1 MQHKDSTATAEILD
15 AQSGNGETQS
25 LYELQA
31 QYWLQ
36 YEEHDR
42 AMKRADGA
50 AGGSAEEETAEA
62 AQYEAS
68 DRLHETGC
76 AILAFIPRRRYEARI
91 KVRFAEHLAGDNN
104 GTFESDE
111 VTALLSSL
119 SGLVAWRDV
128 REDDAGVVS
137 RFLSKL
143 LAEHAAVTAAINRH
157 KGDPDHPEVDAL
169 CKRQVAKALEIIGY
183 RPLTKEDERRKAEFL
198 REWTDGALLNEEEQN
213 ALIASMLPEGGAA

>member
-1 MQHKDSTATAEILD
+1 MQHKDSTAAAEILD
-15 AQSGNGETQS
+15 VQTGNGETPS
-25 LYELQA
+25 LYQLQA

-42 AMKRADGA
+42 AMKRADSA
-50 AGGSAEEETAEA
+50 ADGSAEEEEAEA

-76 AILAFIPRRRYEARI
+76 AILALVPRYRYEARI

-104 GTFESDE
+104 GTLESDE

-128 REDDAGVVS
+128 REDDVGVIS
-137 RFLSKL
+137 PFLSKL
-143 LAEHAAVTAAINRH
+143 LAEHAEVTAAINRPEC
-157 KGDPDHPEVDAL
+157 KGKEANRLSDRQCANAL
-169 CKRQVAKALEIIGY
+169 RIIGY
-183 RPLTKEDERRKAEFL
+183 RPLNNAEALRKAEFL
-198 REWTDGALLNEEEQN
+198 REWTEGTLFTEEEQT
-213 ALIASMLPEGGAA
+213 ALIASMLQEGGAA